1 MQRPTPNPDYS
12 RYRVIVLRET
22 VGNGLDISSAAR
34 ETGPGSPLILD
45 REFTFSES
53 SHKVE
58 DIFNLAVEQAEREGG
73 FG

>member
-1 MQRPTPNPDYS
+1 MQDTPNPDYS

-22 VGNGLDISSAAR
+22 VPGGLDIDN
-34 ETGPGSPLILD
+34 PPLLD